1 MENKQIIQSTNY
13 TTIRGSWGIYAQRLM
28 VLLAEAMQYR
38 YEDADLKHGTFNQVP
53 MQLEWKFQISDFK
66 LGETRNNDYIR
77 RQLKQVLN
85 ACIEWIDENN
95 TWRASVLFTD
105 LKHGE
110 NAGEIVVKIN
120 DTLWNLFVEISKGF
134 KKYQLETAMKFS
146 SANALKLYQ
155 ILSGNK
161 EPVTYS
167 IEYLRKLLGATKKYS
182 LVKDFIKYTIEAG
195 IKEINAIAE
204 YSVYYEPIYKTIGR
218 GRPII
223 DALRFHTA
231 KKAENTENANA
242 EIVRKYGLSTL
253 PNALKVKLIESYE
266 FTKQGIKA
274 NAELLQTAYSKM
286 KEPTLM
292 EFLDKRR
299 SKAMQAKNP
308 QGYIINAISKHLN
321 SLS

>member
-13 TTIRGSWGIYAQRLM
+13 TTIRGRWGIYAQRLM

-38 YEDADLKHGTFNQVP
+38 YEDADLINGTFNQVP
-53 MQLEWKFQISDFK
+53 KQLEWKFPISDFK

-85 ACIEWIDENN
+85 ACIEWVDENN
-95 TWRASVLFTD
+95 TWNASVLFTD
-105 LKHGE
+105 IKHGE

-146 SANALKLYQ
+146 SANALKLYE

-167 IEYLRKLLGATKKYS
+167 IEYLRKLLGATKKYRNVNS
-182 LVKDFIKYTIEAG
+182 LIERV
-195 IKEINAIAE
+195 IESSLKEINEKAE
-204 YSVYYEPIYKTIGR
+204 YSVFYEPIMKTNGK
-218 GRPII
+218 GRPSI
-223 DALRFHTA
+223 DALRFHTT
-231 KKAENTENANA
+231 KKAGHTENTNA

-253 PNALKVKLIESYE
+253 PNALKVKLIENYE

-299 SKAMQAKNP
+299 AKAMQAKNP
-308 QGYIINAISKHLN
+308 QGYIINAISKHLD
-321 SLS
+321 SLL